1 MTSTATPSI
10 APRRTRMAA
19 VVSGSLIGT
28 TIEWYDFFLYGA
40 AAALVFNTVF
50 FPSADPLVG
59 TLLAFMTYAVG
70 FIARPL
76 GAVVFGH
83 FGDRIGR
90 KTTLVASLML
100 MGGST
105 FLIGLL
111 PGHATI
117 GVLAP
122 IALVVLRLVQGF
134 ALGGEWGGAVLLVA
148 EHGSAEHRG
157 FWASWPNVGAP
168 AGNLLSAG
176 VLAILSGVL
185 PEDDF
190 LAWGWRIP
198 FLLSA
203 VLLIVGLWLRLT
215 VTESPVFLAA
225 RDRQAAVP
233 ERKMPFVEMM
243 RRNKREVLIAM
254 LSRFG
259 ENASYYLFT
268 VFVLTYVTQV
278 GDMPASAALQAVMI
292 GCAIECLLIPLV
304 GALSDRIGRRPIYYV
319 SCAGLAVWA
328 FVFFP
333 LLDTGSP
340 ALVTLAVTVGLLSH
354 AGFSGVIGAFFSE
367 LFGTDVR
374 YSGVS
379 VGYSFASVV
388 AGSLAPIIALTLF
401 REYESSTPISIYLAV
416 MALISFAAVWAATE
430 TRAVRL
436 EEVDKIDGA
445 GRVDEVHEVT

>member
-40 AAALVFNTVF
+40 AAALVFNKVF
-50 FPSADPLVG
+50 FPAEDPLIG
-59 TLLAFMTYAVG
+59 TLLAFLTYAVG
-70 FIARPL
+70 FLARPL

-83 FGDRIGR
+83 FGDRLGR

-111 PGHATI
+111 PGYATI

-122 IALVVLRLVQGF
+122 LALVALRLVQGF

-148 EHGSAEHRG
+148 EHGSAERRG

-176 VLAILSGVL
+176 VLAVLSGVL
-185 PEDDF
+185 SEEAF
-190 LAWGWRIP
+190 LDWGWRIP

-215 VTESPVFLAA
+215 VTESPLFLKA
-225 RDRQAAVP
+225 QAAAAAAGTA
-233 ERKMPFVEMM
+233 ERRLPFAEMM
-243 RRNKREVLIAM
+243 RRHKREVLIAM

-259 ENASYYLFT
+259 ENASYYIFT

-278 GDMPASAALQAVMI
+278 GSMTTSVALRAVMI
-292 GCAIECLLIPLV
+292 GCALECLLIPLV
-304 GALSDRIGRRPIYYV
+304 GALSDRVGRRPIYYV
-319 SCAGLAVWA
+319 SCVGLVVWA

-340 ALVTLAVTVGLLSH
+340 ALVTIAVTVGLFTH

-388 AGSLAPIIALTLF
+388 AGSLAPIIALSLF
-401 REYESSTPISIYLAV
+401 REFQSSTPIAVYLAV
-416 MALISFAAVWAATE
+416 MALISLAAVWAARE

-436 EEVDKIDGA
+436 EEVDSP
-445 GRVDEVHEVT
+445 T

>member
-1 MTSTATPSI
+1 MSSTAMPSI
-10 APRRTRMAA
+10 TPRRTRMAA

-50 FPSADPLVG
+50 FPAADPLVG
-59 TLLAFMTYAVG
+59 TLLAFLTYAVG
-70 FIARPL
+70 FVARPL

-83 FGDRIGR
+83 FGDRLGR
-90 KTTLVASLML
+90 KTTLVVSLML

-111 PGHATI
+111 PGYAAI
-117 GVLAP
+117 GVAGPLL
-122 IALVVLRLVQGF
+122 LVALRLIQGF

-148 EHGSAEHRG
+148 EHGSAGRRG

-176 VLAILSGVL
+176 VLAVLAGVL
-185 PEDDF
+185 PHEAF
-190 LAWGWRIP
+190 LSWGWRIP

-203 VLLIVGLWLRLT
+203 VLLVVGLWLRLA
-215 VTESPVFLAA
+215 VSESPLFLAA
-225 RDRQAAVP
+225 RESSPA
-233 ERKMPFVEMM
+233 ERPLPLATLL
-243 RRNKREVLIAM
+243 RRHPREIVIAM

-278 GDMPASAALQAVMI
+278 GDMPTSVALRAVMI
-292 GCAIECLLIPLV
+292 GCAIECLLIPVV
-304 GALSDRIGRRPIYYV
+304 GAASDRIGRRPIYYA
-319 SCAGLAVWA
+319 SCLGLAVWA
-328 FVFFP
+328 FAFFP

-340 ALVTLAVTVGLLSH
+340 LLVTTAVTVGLLTH
-354 AGFSGVIGAFFSE
+354 AGFSGVIGAFFAE
-367 LFGTDVR
+367 LFGTEVR
-374 YSGVS
+374 YTGVS
-379 VGYSFASVV
+379 VGYSFASVL
-388 AGSLAPIIALTLF
+388 AGSLAPIIALSLW
-401 REYESSTPISIYLAV
+401 REFGSSVPISVYLAV
-416 MALISFAAVWAATE
+416 MALISLAAVWAARE

-436 EEVDKIDGA
+436 EEV
-445 GRVDEVHEVT
+445 